1 MEIASTSI
9 ADPEPPKKGM
19 KKMSD
24 ASVGRIS
31 TTPPKIS
38 IVVPV
43 YNTSQYLPACLD
55 SLLAQDYSN
64 YEIILVDDG
73 STDDSGALCNTYAA
87 QDSRIRVHH
96 KKNGGL
102 ISAWKA
108 GVTLATGDYVLFVD
122 SDDWIDQTMLSS
134 MAAFLTGTP
143 DEIVATDYIIER
155 PDGHGSFRHEYVRQQ
170 LPSGSYN
177 RAAMQNTVIPNLLGH
192 ESRYV
197 SASRCM
203 KLISRPLILQ
213 NMHYCD
219 ARLVMG
225 EDSSI
230 TFPCLLDCG
239 HLTMLHEAY
248 YHYRYVDESMA
259 HKYKKGLSDNI
270 ELLRQTLQT
279 VINDKFADSS
289 RQTML
294 HHLDRETIFLYFL
307 ILKNEAFGN
316 PQGAYANIH
325 AFFSDEERRKL
336 FAHTRVQ
343 IHSAVNRLLYFVAR
357 HPNHFSVRLL
367 IFAAKQFQKSNR
379 NG

>member
-1 MEIASTSI
+1 
-9 ADPEPPKKGM
+9 
-19 KKMSD
+19 MSE
-24 ASVGRIS
+24 AGFGRINS
-31 TTPPKIS
+31 VPYKIS

-43 YNTSQYLPACLD
+43 YNTSAYLPACLD

-64 YEIILVDDG
+64 YEIILIDDG
-73 STDDSGALCNTYAA
+73 STDSSGALCDTYAT
-87 QDSRIRVHH
+87 QDSRIRVSH

-102 ISAWKA
+102 VSAWKA

-134 MAAFLTGTP
+134 MAAFLTGIP

-170 LPSGSYN
+170 LSSGSYS
-177 RAAMQNTVIPNLLGH
+177 RVAMQNTVIPNLLGH

-213 NMHYCD
+213 NMHYSD
-219 ARLVMG
+219 THLVMG

-239 HLTMLHEAY
+239 HLTILHEAY

-259 HKYKKGLSDNI
+259 HKYKKDLPDNI
-270 ELLRQTLQT
+270 ELLRFTLQT
-279 VINDKFADSS
+279 IIFDKCAGRS

-294 HHLDRETIFLYFL
+294 YHLDQETVFLYFL
-307 ILKNEAFGN
+307 VLKNEAFGN
-316 PQGAYANIH
+316 VQGAYANIH
-325 AFFSDEERRKL
+325 AFFSAEERRKL
-336 FAHTRVQ
+336 ITQTRVR
-343 IHSAVNRLLYFVAR
+343 IHLAANRLLYFVMR
-357 HPNHFSVRLL
+357 HPNRFSVWLL
-367 IFAAKQFQKSNR
+367 IFAAKQFQKL
-379 NG
+379 NGYG

>member
-1 MEIASTSI
+1 
-9 ADPEPPKKGM
+9 
-19 KKMSD
+19 MSD
-24 ASVGRIS
+24 ASIGRIN
-31 TTPPKIS
+31 TAPYKIS

-43 YNTSQYLPACLD
+43 YNTFQYLPACLN

-73 STDDSGALCNTYAA
+73 STDGSGALCSSYAA
-87 QDSRIRVHH
+87 QCDRIRVHQ

-108 GVTLATGDYVLFVD
+108 GVSLATGDYVLFVD

-155 PDGHGSFRHEYVRQQ
+155 PDGHGSFRHEYVGQQ
-170 LPSGSYN
+170 LPSGSYD
-177 RAAMQNTVIPNLLGH
+177 RTAMVKTVIPNLLGH
-192 ESRYV
+192 ETRYV
-197 SASRCM
+197 SVSRCM
-203 KLISRPLILQ
+203 KLFSRPLILQ
-213 NMHYCD
+213 NTHYCD

-225 EDSSI
+225 EDFSI
-230 TFPCLLDCG
+230 TFPCLLDCS
-239 HLTMLHEAY
+239 HLAILHEAY

-259 HKYKKGLSDNI
+259 HKYKKSLPDNI
-270 ELLRQTLQT
+270 ALLRQTLQT
-279 VINDKFADSS
+279 VIDDKCAGSS

-294 HHLDRETIFLYFL
+294 YHLDQETIFLYFL
-307 ILKNEAFGN
+307 VLKNEAFGN
-316 PQGAYANIH
+316 PQGAYANLH
-325 AFFSDEERRKL
+325 TFFSDEERRKL
-336 FAHTRVQ
+336 IAHTRVQ
-343 IHSAVNRLLYFVAR
+343 IHSAANRLLYFVMR
-357 HPNHFSVRLL
+357 HPNRFSVWLL